1 MMRYLP
7 VLLALAIVAPM
18 TAAADPAISDRG
30 SAAELLGK
38 HALTLQWLGFG
49 DLRTAGTATVVNQGG
64 HWRLTGKQ
72 EAKEGFVTLDGEV
85 TAIGKASFDFQGKV
99 VTQAEGNNNNKPCAR
114 EGRYSFLRKPGKKYW
129 RMQPIDNPCDP
140 VADYIDIYLR

>member
-1 MMRYLP
+1 
-7 VLLALAIVAPM
+7 VFFALAIMVPAIAHADP
-18 TAAADPAISDRG
+18 TISDQAAAKQI
-30 SAAELLGK
+30 LGK

-49 DLRTAGTATVVNQGG
+49 DLRTAGTVNVVAKEG
-64 HWRLTGKQ
+64 HWLLSGKQ

-85 TAIGKASFDFQGKV
+85 VAVDQSTFDFQGKV
-99 VTQAEGNNNNKPCAR
+99 VTRADGNNNDQPCER
-114 EGRYSFLRKPGKKYW
+114 NGRYTFLRKPGKKYW